1 MNFRHIVRVAS
12 ITFEESYNK
21 KFLYILLFI
30 SGIVMISAFMF
41 DPFNMG
47 QQMPVVKDICLT
59 GLSFFGL
66 ILTFAL
72 YLTAIPNEIE
82 KKTIY
87 PLLSKPINRSDYLW
101 GKYMG
106 NLSMI
111 FLNLFVITLE
121 IVFLLTRLNAKLPH
135 PELNLVPTVLSSALL
150 TFIECGVVG
159 ALIVLFSPFM
169 SYPVN
174 LVLTMLLYIS
184 GNVSQGYINYLA
196 SDVSS
201 QPGAALAIVLKYL
214 LPNFEYFHIKNSV
227 VHQYI
232 VDPNYIK
239 GAALYGIIYIFIVMF
254 LADILFQ
261 RKDL

>member
-1 MNFRHIVRVAS
+1 MNFRHIIRIAS

-30 SGIVMISAFMF
+30 SAILMVSAFMF
-41 DPFNMG
+41 DPFNIG
-47 QQMPVVKDICLT
+47 QQMPVVKDMCLT

-72 YLTAIPNEIE
+72 FLTTIPNEIE

-87 PLLSKPINRSDYLW
+87 PLLSKPISRSDYLW

-106 NLSMI
+106 NISMV
-111 FLNLFVITLE
+111 FLNLFVITIE
-121 IVFLLTRLNAKLPH
+121 IIILLSRLNAKLPA
-135 PELNLVPTVLSSALL
+135 PETMLTQTVFSCALL
-150 TFIECGVVG
+150 TFIECGVIG

-196 SDVSS
+196 SEKTS
-201 QPGAALAIVLKYL
+201 QLGASLAIVLKYL
-214 LPNFEYFHIKNSV
+214 LPNFEYFHIKNSL
-227 VHQYI
+227 VHNYI
-232 VDPNYIK
+232 VDPKYIK
-239 GAALYGIIYIFIVMF
+239 GAALYGIIYIFIVLF